1 MDTFFNDISEP
12 ITVWIRG
19 VGEYSEKTICKFI
32 DLLTQQGIEVQD
44 YRVPCSHSGI
54 VFSNKV
60 TPELC
65 EQLCDLSHNG
75 QIQVLACCHEAI
87 SGEAIWQLMEAGASD
102 VLVCTKDNLII
113 HEITARLRRWEA
125 INRLLNSSL
134 VQNALVGTS
143 QTLQTILRQVI
154 EVARFTNVSVLIL
167 GESGTGKELLANLI
181 HTLDNR
187 TDKGELVILDCT
199 TIVPELSGSE
209 FFGHER
215 GAFTGAASSRDGVFA
230 LANGGTLF
238 LDEVGELSLAM
249 QTQLLRVIQE
259 QTYKRVGGNAWQRT
273 SFRLIC
279 ATNRDLMTQ
288 VQRGEFRAD
297 LYYRIASYICRLPP
311 LRERSED
318 ILPLAN
324 HFLKK
329 NCTNHNVP
337 AIDKPVQEYLLRR
350 QYPGNVRDLK
360 QVIARMLCRYAG
372 EGPITVGC
380 IPPDERPVL
389 SEDWKEWRDISFERA
404 IRIALSRG
412 MGLKTIS
419 KNTEETAIRIAVDE
433 ANGNLQ
439 RAAQRLGVTDRA
451 LQLRRAA
458 QRQENSEY

>member
-1 MDTFFNDISEP
+1 MNTSQPIS
-12 ITVWIRG
+12 IWVFGI
-19 VGEYSEKTICKFI
+19 GEYEEETFRRFLH
-32 DLLTQQGIEVQD
+32 LLTQQRIAIQD
-44 YRVPCSHSGI
+44 YRAPCPYSGI
-54 VFSNKV
+54 IYSNKV
-60 TPELC
+60 TPELLNRLY
-65 EQLCDLSHNG
+65 ELSNHG
-75 QIQVLACCHEAI
+75 QVQVLACCQEAI

-113 HEITARLRRWEA
+113 HEITARLRRWES
-125 INRLLNSSL
+125 ISSLLNSPQ
-134 VQNALVGTS
+134 VQNALVGKS
-143 QTLQTILRQVI
+143 QTLQTILRQIV
-154 EVARFTNVSVLIL
+154 EVAHFTNVSVLIL

-187 TDKGELVILDCT
+187 SEKGELIILDCT

-215 GAFTGAASSRDGVFA
+215 GAYTGATSSRDGVFA

-238 LDEVGELSLAM
+238 LDEVGELSLTM

-273 SFRLIC
+273 AFRLIC
-279 ATNRDLMTQ
+279 ATNRDLATQ
-288 VQRGEFRAD
+288 VQRGKFRAD
-297 LYYRIASYICRLPP
+297 LYYRIASYICRLPA

-324 HFLKK
+324 YFLKK
-329 NCTNHNVP
+329 NCPNQDIP
-337 AIDKPVQEYLLRR
+337 IIDKPVEEYLLRR

-372 EGPITVGC
+372 KGPITVGC
-380 IPPDERPVL
+380 IPPDERPNL
-389 SEDWKEWRDISFERA
+389 SEDWKEWRDMNFERS
-404 IRIALSRG
+404 IRIALSQG

-419 KNTEETAIRIAVDE
+419 KSTEETAIRIAVDE
-433 ANGNLQ
+433 ENGNLQ

-458 QRQENSEY
+458 QRQENSEP

>member
-1 MDTFFNDISEP
+1 MDIIFNDKSES
-12 ITVWIRG
+12 ITIWIRG
-19 VGEYSEKTICKFI
+19 IGEYQEKTIHKI
-32 DLLTQQGIEVQD
+32 ISLLAQHGIEVQD
-44 YRVPCSHSGI
+44 YSIPCNNSGI
-54 VFSNKV
+54 VFSNQV

-65 EQLCDLSHNG
+65 GQLCELSQNG
-75 QIQVLACCHEAI
+75 QIQVLACCQEAI

-102 VLVCTKDNLII
+102 VLVCKKDNLII
-113 HEITARLRRWEA
+113 HEITARLRRWEF
-125 INRLLNSSL
+125 INLLLNSPI
-134 VQNALVGTS
+134 VQNVLIGKS
-143 QTLQTILRQVI
+143 QTLRAILRQVV
-154 EVARFTNVSVLIL
+154 EVAHFTNASVLIL

-187 TDKGELVILDCT
+187 PSKGELVILDCT

-238 LDEVGELSLAM
+238 LDEVGELSLTM

-273 SFRLIC
+273 SFRLVC
-279 ATNRDLMTQ
+279 ATNRDLMAQ

-318 ILPLAN
+318 ILSLAD
-324 HFLKK
+324 HFLRK
-329 NCTNHNVP
+329 NYPNQESPT
-337 AIDKPVQEYLLRR
+337 IDKPVQEYLLRR
-350 QYPGNVRDLK
+350 EYPGNVRDLK
-360 QVIARMLCRYAG
+360 QVMARMLCRYAG
-372 EGPITVGC
+372 AGPITVGC

-389 SEDWKEWRDISFERA
+389 LEDWKEWRDMNFERA
-404 IRIALSRG
+404 IRVALSRG
-412 MGLKTIS
+412 VGLKTIS
-419 KNTEETAIRIAVDE
+419 RNTEETAIRIAVDE

-458 QRQENSEY
+458 QRQENSGH